1 MTIQGSVRMMFGALL
16 LGATAAWGDGSVAGL
31 VEPLRVIG
39 FGSCLHQSRGQYFW
53 EPLLEQNPELFIF
66 AGDNI
71 YSDTYDMAR
80 QREKYAL
87 LGAQPGFQQLKARC
101 PLMAIW
107 DDHDYGLNDSDV
119 SFPQK
124 EESKQNFL
132 DFFEIPA
139 DSPRRARGG
148 LYDAQVFGPEG
159 QRVQVILLD
168 LRYFRSPM
176 HTLDDPSAVDG
187 KYGITTDTNTI
198 MLGEAQWVW
207 LEEQLRVPAEVR
219 LLVSTIQ
226 VVADEHYWERWGALP
241 HEQKRLYDLI
251 RRTGA
256 EGLVIL
262 SGDRHQAELSRKDD
276 AIGYP
281 LYDLTSSGLNMA
293 RGELFGEKASYRVG
307 KPFQWNN
314 FGILRIAWD
323 LPEPTLTLQV
333 YNTYGRTVISE
344 TLPLSRLQNPKP

>member
-1 MTIQGSVRMMFGALL
+1 MNARFWRRWMFGAISMGVGWAV
-16 LGATAAWGDGSVAGL
+16 GADAAP
-31 VEPLRVIG
+31 VEAPLQTIA

-53 EPLLEQNPELFIF
+53 EPLLAQKPDLFIL
-66 AGDNI
+66 AGDVI
-71 YSDTYDMAR
+71 YSDTYDMAL
-80 QREKYAL
+80 QRTKYAQ
-87 LGAQPGFQQLKARC
+87 LGALPGFQQIKAQC
-101 PLMAIW
+101 PILAIW
-107 DDHDYGLNDSDV
+107 DDHDYGLNDSDA

-124 EESKQNFL
+124 EGSRQNFL
-132 DFFEIPA
+132 EFFEVPA
-139 DSPRRARGG
+139 DSPRRAHEGI
-148 LYDAQVFGPEG
+148 YDAQVFGPEG
-159 QRVQVILLD
+159 KRVQIILLD

-176 HTLDDPSAVDG
+176 DKLADPSAVDG
-187 KYGITTDTNTI
+187 KYGITADTNTTL
-198 MLGEAQWVW
+198 LGEAQWEW

-256 EGLVIL
+256 NGLIIL

-293 RGELFGEKASYRVG
+293 RRELFGEKASYRIG
-307 KPFQWNN
+307 RPFQWNN
-314 FGILRIAWD
+314 FGVIRIDWAAAD
-323 LPEPTLTLQV
+323 PLLTLQV
-333 YNTYGRTVISE
+333 YNTFGKPVISE
-344 TLPLSRLQNPKP
+344 SVPLSRLKTNSP